1 MTGRGPRGPRGPH
14 LVTLLLLAAVG
25 PVGAQDTMTHAQ
37 LEAVRSRYPR
47 AAQWEIRV
55 RAGTRLD
62 SLRRLY
68 ERRLHRIAA
77 ATDVEDQ
84 SPYPLWYR
92 AYLRERFPTLPTSG
106 RYQYPR
112 VTAQM
117 LTWMGSHQDLS
128 VPPSRPPGGSGGPG
142 PARVAMV
149 AGNVDVSNL
158 SERHSESSV
167 AVDYHAPRYL
177 IAASNNI
184 TGSGRLKVF
193 FSSDGGGSWNS
204 TELPLD
210 EGAAF
215 HSDPAVAWAPDGTA
229 WAATLGIDIAGVVK
243 VQMYRS
249 TDRGATWSFVRT
261 VSTGGAN
268 DKELMWID
276 TDDASLH
283 KGNIYV
289 AWDEVGSGMRFARS
303 TDSGATWSPVATL
316 SSDAAI
322 GADLTTGPSG
332 ELYVAWPDVTAREI
346 KVRKSTDGGATFGPV
361 QRIAMTNDQYEVS
374 IPAMCRRNVLIYV
387 VIGVDRSSGPRR
399 GSVYAAWDDRDGAGA
414 DPGCT
419 GLTSASNANVYFS
432 RSTDGGATWLA
443 TPVIIHSNPPE
454 TDQFNPWMD
463 VDPDN
468 GDIHVIYYDTRNDG
482 SRKDV
487 RLYYVRS
494 SDGGVTWGDETE
506 VATAPTDETD
516 PAADQGNQYGDYNG
530 LAVYRGVALP
540 TWTDRRGGVPDGKEQ
555 IYTARISAGGSPPP
569 PPPPAAL
576 TVQLLPNVA
585 LDPAQTAT
593 ARATLTRGG
602 APVAGEEVLFATA
615 NPSIASV
622 SPGSVPTNAAGVAEA
637 MVTAQS
643 RGNTTLTAASAGQ
656 IAVAAVRVPALSAVG
671 AVGLVLAMALLA
683 LYRLRRQAHR
693 S

>member
-1 MTGRGPRGPRGPH
+1 MAGRDPRGPRGPH
-14 LVTLLLLAAVG
+14 LVTVLLLAAVR

-149 AGNVDVSNL
+149 SGNVDVSNL

-419 GLTSASNANVYFS
+419 LARDSRDHPLQPSRDRSVQSLDGCGSRQRRHPRHLLRHAERREPQGRPIVLCPLERRGCDVGRRDPGRHGSHGRDRPGGGPGEPIRRLQRLSRVSRRGAPDVDRPARRSSRRKGADLHRPDQCGRFSSSTSAARRVDRPAAAQRGA
-432 RSTDGGATWLA
+432 RSGPDGDGACDTHPGWR
-443 TPVIIHSNPPE
+443 TGRWGRGVVRNSEPE
-454 TDQFNPWMD
+454 HRFRVARLRADQR
-463 VDPDN
+463 
-468 GDIHVIYYDTRNDG
+468 GRRG
-482 SRKDV
+482 R
-487 RLYYVRS
+487 
-494 SDGGVTWGDETE
+494 SDG
-506 VATAPTDETD
+506 
-516 PAADQGNQYGDYNG
+516 NG
-530 LAVYRGVALP
+530 AKPR
-540 TWTDRRGGVPDGKEQ
+540 
-555 IYTARISAGGSPPP
+555 
-569 PPPPAAL
+569 
-576 TVQLLPNVA
+576 
-585 LDPAQTAT
+585 
-593 ARATLTRGG
+593 
-602 APVAGEEVLFATA
+602 
-615 NPSIASV
+615 
-622 SPGSVPTNAAGVAEA
+622 
-637 MVTAQS
+637 
-643 RGNTTLTAASAGQ
+643 
-656 IAVAAVRVPALSAVG
+656 
-671 AVGLVLAMALLA
+671 
-683 LYRLRRQAHR
+683 
-693 S
+693 